1 MSERD
6 LHLDDAQ
13 CADLVLGLLP
23 GAEYHR
29 AVAHARQ
36 CTECALRLREH
47 VAAGFRARADRPGA
61 ILALPRPARRRGA
74 RFLGGGAAAAAAVL
88 LAVVL
93 WPRATPR
100 TPAAVAWL
108 ATPSAGTLIRSG
120 DGADARLEAGFAAYA
135 RRDLATA
142 ERELSAA
149 HVADGAE
156 QARRLYLAHVKL
168 LHHDTRGALELLRS
182 LDYIDL
188 PAAVEHDAVR
198 LLAQAL
204 RAEGEQDPADSLE
217 RALARSPEWAPILP

>member
-6 LHLDDAQ
+6 LHLDDAR

-23 GAEYHR
+23 DAEYQR
-29 AVAHARQ
+29 VVAHARQ
-36 CTECALRLREH
+36 CTACALRLRVH

-61 ILALPRPARRRGA
+61 ILALPRPERRRVA
-74 RFLGGGAAAAAAVL
+74 RFLGGGAAAAAVL

-93 WPRATPR
+93 WPRATLR

-120 DGADARLEAGFAAYA
+120 DAADARLEAGFAAYA

-204 RAEGEQDPADSLE
+204 RAEGEHDPADSLE